1 MLRRH
6 HDVIKKSIFK
16 THRRQ
21 RPMDLKF
28 GGYVEYQILIKL
40 YKLHHDDVITYLFMN
55 F

>member
-6 HDVIKKSIFK
+6 HDVIKKAIFK

-28 GGYVEYQILIKL
+28 GELVEYQILIKL
-40 YKLHHDDVITYLFMN
+40 YKLRHDDVIAYFFMN